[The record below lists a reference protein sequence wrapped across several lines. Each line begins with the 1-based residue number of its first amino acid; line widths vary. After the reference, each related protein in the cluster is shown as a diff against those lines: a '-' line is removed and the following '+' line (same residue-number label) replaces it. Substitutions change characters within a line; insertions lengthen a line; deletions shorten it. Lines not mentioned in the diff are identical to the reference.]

1 MPFAGSRDDAASK
14 NFGDDLRRLAGAIDA
29 KIGQLIGRQALRME
43 LAEARFVAKERA
55 AGHCHAAGEQNFDRR
70 SEAKDRYSGG
80 AKKCGAALLGVRAA
94 AESEN
99 RAFAK
104 FSGAAEGSAKLI
116 GFELAE
122 GRLAVAFEK
131 LRDGDA
137 SGGFDAVIEVHEA
150 PPELASEHGSNS
162 SFAGAHEPGE
172 GKDGQAWRLRHGKI
186 RARSL
191 RLRPAVNLL
200 AFLPGAKPVPPTR
213 KAIKIQPDSTRA
225 PGSGLLVLS

>member
-1 MPFAGSRDDAASK
+1 MPFAGSRDDAAAK

-55 AGHCHAAGEQNFDRR
+55 AGHCHAAGEQNFDGRI
-70 SEAKDRYSGG
+70 EPEDGHGGG
-80 AKKCGAALLGVRAA
+80 AKKFGAALLGVRAA

-116 GFELAE
+116 GFELAK
-122 GRLAVAFEK
+122 GRLAVTLEK

-137 SGGFDAVIEVHEA
+137 SGGFNAVIEVDKAPAKLAGQQSADSGLAGTHE
-150 PPELASEHGSNS
+150 S
-162 SFAGAHEPGE
+162 GE
-172 GKDGQAWRLRHGKI
+172 GKDGKTWRLRHQTRNDESPRGRPRLQAFFRELEPCVENPAG
-186 RARSL
+186 RA
-191 RLRPAVNLL
+191 
-200 AFLPGAKPVPPTR
+200 GARV
-213 KAIKIQPDSTRA
+213 QA
-225 PGSGLLVLS
+225 P

>member
-29 KIGQLIGRQALRME
+29 KIGQLIGRQALGME

-70 SEAKDRYSGG
+70 IEPKDRYSGG
-80 AKKCGAALLGVRAA
+80 AKKFGAALLGVRAA

-104 FSGAAEGSAKLI
+104 FSGAAESSAKLI
-116 GFELAE
+116 GFELAK
-122 GRLAVAFEK
+122 GRLAVTLEK

-137 SGGFDAVIEVHEA
+137 SCGFDAVIEVDKA
-150 PPELASEHGSNS
+150 PAKLASQQSADGGL
-162 SFAGAHEPGE
+162 AGTHES
-172 GKDGQAWRLRHGKI
+172 GKTTIGT
-186 RARSL
+186 
-191 RLRPAVNLL
+191 LL
-200 AFLPGAKPVPPTR
+200 ARQLGWRFV
-213 KAIKIQPDSTRA
+213 
-225 PGSGLLVLS
+225 